1 MHPAT
6 PEKSLLRRIWQHG
19 LGRWGLIIL
28 AIWCFLAVGAYVF
41 AVDQTPH
48 ANRMQLAHAAS
59 EIGTELPI
67 ASEVRTSPR
76 AWNWWLSG
84 DEDFPDW
91 HPADNETK
99 VFPLGTDRYGR
110 DVWSRLI
117 LGARIS
123 LSVGLISVFI
133 ALLIGVPLGAMAG
146 YYGGWLDR
154 IIQTIIQVFWSI
166 PTFLMVI
173 ALSFVLGKGFWQV
186 FIAVG
191 LTAWVEVARLVRGQ
205 VLSVKESEFIQA
217 AEVLGLPSR
226 RIIIRH
232 ILPQVVP
239 ALIVLTASQFASA
252 ILLESGLSYL
262 GIGAQPPMPSWG
274 GMIRDHYSY
283 LLTGQAHLALIPG
296 FALASL
302 VLAFM
307 ALGTALRD
315 VLDVRASS

>member
-1 MHPAT
+1 MNEGNPPSTH
-6 PEKSLLRRIWQHG
+6 LLSKLWAHG
-19 LGRWGLIIL
+19 LGRWGLLIL
-28 AIWCFLAVGAYVF
+28 GLWIVVAIGAYTF
-41 AVDQTPH
+41 ILDKTPD
-48 ANRMQLAHAAS
+48 ANRMQLAYAAQPM
-59 EIGTELPI
+59 GADLPI
-67 ASEVRTSPR
+67 EAVQRTAQRPWS
-76 AWNWWLSG
+76 WWVTGDPTLPQWEAHPSG
-84 DEDFPDW
+84 HMRFW
-91 HPADNETK
+91 
-99 VFPLGTDRYGR
+99 LGTDRYGR
-110 DVWSRLI
+110 DLASRLI

-133 ALLIGVPLGAMAG
+133 ALLLGIPLGAVAG
-146 YYGGWLDR
+146 YYGGRVDSVL
-154 IIQTIIQVFWSI
+154 QTIIQIFWSI

-205 VLSVKESEFIQA
+205 VLSIKQAEFVQA
-217 AEVLGLPSR
+217 AEVLGYRPG
-226 RIIIRH
+226 RILRRH

-239 ALIVLTASQFASA
+239 ALIVLAASQFASA
-252 ILLESGLSYL
+252 ILLESGLSFL

-274 GMIRDHYSY
+274 GMIRDHYAY

-296 FALASL
+296 IALASL

-315 VLDVRASS
+315 VLDVRS